1 MIRLGQACTKRY
13 DMVSSSENNY
23 QPVKNSP
30 TKLDKFL
37 VCGLGS
43 LGQHCVA
50 ILKEYGAIVNAIDLE
65 QPQNLQIP
73 NLLNLLENLFFGDC
87 RQTSVLEQADISQC
101 RTIILATGNERVNI
115 EAAFAARLLNPQ
127 VRLVIRSDKQNL
139 NQLLSQTLGNFI
151 AFEPNQISASGFAVA
166 ALGDEH
172 IGYFQ
177 VEEHQFRVVKHQ
189 IQMHDRWCNQLHIH
203 ELNTQNLR
211 VLYHTDD
218 ASVLPQEFHQW
229 EPERKLRPDD
239 TIIYIEVKEQLQSLK
254 KVAIKP
260 QRNWQQLWQEI
271 VLGRVWKNF
280 QQQIPSWRRKL
291 HTYQSLRVAIICGLT
306 VIFLWCIGTII
317 YILNYPH
324 SNVVEAFYGTAVL
337 LLGGYGDLFGGIN
350 FQTPPEPAQHMP
362 GWLRLFS
369 LVLTLTGIGFVGVL
383 YALLTDVL
391 LSSRFQFFKSYQPL
405 IPVKN
410 HVVLIGLNRVGQR
423 VAALLEKFKQPVVG
437 ISSTGL
443 GIDFFHKIPVIID
456 SITDALGKVNLANSK
471 SVVVVTDDDM
481 ENLEIALMVHA
492 QSPTTRV
499 IIRTYDRNFRDNV
512 ARLFP
517 YAQVICTSAISAEV
531 FVAAAFGENIL
542 SLFNFDTQS
551 ILAVEYTIEVGDT
564 LNGLLLAEVA
574 YGYGVVPILYQNF
587 KRSPVKLMPSDNIQ
601 LAVGDRLIV
610 LANTNSL
617 QRIERGEMFN
627 KTWQVEIEKALAED
641 AIFDGANEISIIS
654 GCSIGTARKLM
665 DNLPGQLPKALYKQQ
680 ALRLV
685 RRLSKL
691 RVTARLKPFSDN

>member
-1 MIRLGQACTKRY
+1 
-13 DMVSSSENNY
+13 MVSSSESNY
-23 QPVKNSP
+23 QPVENSQ
-30 TKLDKFL
+30 TKLDQFL

-73 NLLNLLENLFFGDC
+73 NLLNLLENLFIGDC
-87 RQTSVLEQADISQC
+87 RQASVLEQANISQC
-101 RTIILATGNERVNI
+101 RTIILATSNERVNI
-115 EAAFAARLLNPQ
+115 ESAFAARLLNPQ
-127 VRLVIRSDKQNL
+127 VRLVVRSDKQNL
-139 NQLLSQTLGNFI
+139 NELLSQTLGNFI
-151 AFEPNQISASGFAVA
+151 AFEPNQISASGFAIA
-166 ALGDEH
+166 ALGDDH
-172 IGYFQ
+172 LGYFQ
-177 VEEHQFRVVKHQ
+177 LEDHQFRVVKHQ
-189 IQMHDRWCNQLHIH
+189 IQMHDRWCNQLHLY
-203 ELNTQNLR
+203 ELNTQHRR
-211 VLYHTDD
+211 VLHHVNDSSFL
-218 ASVLPQEFHQW
+218 AKEFHQW
-229 EPERKLRPDD
+229 EPEAKLHPDD

-254 KVAIKP
+254 KVAIQPKY
-260 QRNWQQLWQEI
+260 NWQQLWQEI
-271 VLGRVWKNF
+271 VLGRVWQNCKH
-280 QQQIPSWRRKL
+280 QIPYLWRKL
-291 HTYQSLRVAIICGLT
+291 HSYQSLRVAIICGIT
-306 VIFLWCIGTII
+306 VIFLWCFGTVI
-317 YILNYPH
+317 YILNYPE
-324 SNVVEAFYGTAVL
+324 SNIVEAFYGTAVL

-350 FQTPPEPAQHMP
+350 FKTPPEQAEHMP

-369 LVLTLTGIGFVGVL
+369 LGLTLMGIGFVGVL
-383 YALLTDVL
+383 YALLTDAL

-423 VAALLEKFKQPVVG
+423 VAGLLQEFKQPLVG
-437 ISSTGL
+437 ISSAAL
-443 GIDFFHKIPVIID
+443 GADFFHKIPLIID
-456 SITDALGKVNLANSK
+456 SIGDALGKVNLANSK

-492 QSPTTRV
+492 QSPTTPV

-531 FVAAAFGENIL
+531 FAAAAFGENIL
-542 SLFNFDTQS
+542 GLFNFDAQT
-551 ILAVEYTIEVGDT
+551 ILVVEYTIEAGDT

-574 YGYGVVPILYQNF
+574 YGYGVVPILYQSLR
-587 KRSPVKLMPSDNIQ
+587 RSPVKLMPSDNIQ

-617 QRIERGEMFN
+617 QRIERGEMFPR
-627 KTWQVEIEKALAED
+627 TWQVKVEKVLAQD

-654 GCSIGTARKLM
+654 GCNIGIARKLM
-665 DNLPGQLPKALYKQQ
+665 DNLPGHLPKALYKQQ

-685 RRLSKL
+685 RRLTKL
-691 RVTARLKPFSDN
+691 RVTARLQPFSDDRDN

>member
-1 MIRLGQACTKRY
+1 
-13 DMVSSSENNY
+13 MVSSSETNY
-23 QPVKNSP
+23 QSVKNSH

-65 QPQNLQIP
+65 QPKNLQIR
-73 NLLNLLENLFFGDC
+73 NLLNLLENLFIGDC
-87 RQTSVLEQADISQC
+87 REASVLEQANIIQC
-101 RTIILATGNERVNI
+101 RTIILVTGNERVNI

-166 ALGDEH
+166 ALGNDH
-172 IGYFQ
+172 LGYFQ
-177 VEEHQFRVVKHQ
+177 LEGQQFRVVKNQ
-189 IQMHDRWCNQLHIH
+189 IQMQHPWCNKLHIH
-203 ELNTQNLR
+203 ELNTQHLR
-211 VLYHTDD
+211 VLHHTNDS
-218 ASVLPQEFHQW
+218 SVLPKEFHQW
-229 EPERKLRPDD
+229 EPEAKLSPDD

-254 KVAIKP
+254 KVAIKR
-260 QRNWQQLWQEI
+260 QQNWQQLWQEI
-271 VLGRVWKNF
+271 LLGRVWKNF
-280 QQQIPSWRRKL
+280 KQKIPYFWRKL
-291 HTYQSLRVAIICGLT
+291 HSYQSLRVAIICGLT
-306 VIFLWCIGTII
+306 ILFLWCLGTVI
-317 YILNYPH
+317 YILNYPE
-324 SNVVEAFYGTAVL
+324 SNIVEAFYGTAVL
-337 LLGGYGDLFGGIN
+337 LLGGYGDLFGDIN
-350 FQTPPEPAQHMP
+350 FRTPPEKAEHIP

-369 LVLTLTGIGFVGVL
+369 LGLTLTGVGFVGVL
-383 YALLTDVL
+383 YALLTDAL
-391 LSSRFQFFKSYQPL
+391 LSSRFQFFKSYQPV

-423 VAALLEKFKQPVVG
+423 VAALLEEFKQPLVG
-437 ISSTGL
+437 ISNTAL
-443 GIDFFHKIPVIID
+443 DTDFFHKIPLIID
-456 SITDALGKVNLANSK
+456 NITDALGRVNLANSK

-492 QSPTTRV
+492 QSPTNRV
-499 IIRTYDRNFRDNV
+499 VIRTYDRNFRDNI

-531 FVAAAFGENIL
+531 FAAAAFGENIL
-542 SLFNFDTQS
+542 SLFNFDSQT
-551 ILAVEYTIEVGDT
+551 ILVVEYTIEAGDT

-574 YGYGVVPILYQNF
+574 YGYGVVPILYQSF

-617 QRIERGEMFN
+617 QRIERGEMFQR
-627 KTWQVEIEKALAED
+627 TWQVEIEKALAQD

-685 RRLSKL
+685 RRLTKL
-691 RVTARLKPFSDN
+691 RVTARLKPFYDN

>member
-1 MIRLGQACTKRY
+1 
-13 DMVSSSENNY
+13 MVSSSETNY
-23 QPVKNSP
+23 QSVENSP
-30 TKLDKFL
+30 TKLDNFL

-50 ILKEYGAIVNAIDLE
+50 ILKEYGAVVNAIDLE
-65 QPQNLQIP
+65 QPKNLQIR
-73 NLLNLLENLFFGDC
+73 NLLNLLENLFIGDC
-87 RQTSVLEQADISQC
+87 REASVLEQANIIQC
-101 RTIILATGNERVNI
+101 RTIILVTGNERVNI

-139 NQLLSQTLGNFI
+139 NQLLNQTLGNFI

-166 ALGDEH
+166 ALGNDYL
-172 IGYFQ
+172 GYFQ
-177 VEEHQFRVVKHQ
+177 LEEHQFRVVKHQ
-189 IQMHDRWCNQLHIH
+189 IKMDDPWCNKPHIH
-203 ELNTQNLR
+203 ELNTQHLR
-211 VLYHTDD
+211 VLHHTND
-218 ASVLPQEFHQW
+218 SSILPKEFHQW
-229 EPERKLRPDD
+229 EPEAKLSPDD

-254 KVAIKP
+254 KVAIKR
-260 QRNWQQLWQEI
+260 QQNWQQLWQEI
-271 VLGRVWKNF
+271 LLGRVWKNF
-280 QQQIPSWRRKL
+280 KQKIPYFWRKL
-291 HTYQSLRVAIICGLT
+291 NSYQSLRVAIICGLT
-306 VIFLWCIGTII
+306 ILFLWCLGTVI
-317 YILNYPH
+317 YILNYPE
-324 SNVVEAFYGTAVL
+324 SNIVEAFYGTAVL
-337 LLGGYGDLFGGIN
+337 LLGGYGDLFGDIN
-350 FQTPPEPAQHMP
+350 FKTPPEKAEHIP

-369 LVLTLTGIGFVGVL
+369 LGLTLTGVGFIGVL
-383 YALLTDVL
+383 YALLTDAL

-423 VAALLEKFKQPVVG
+423 VAALLEEFKQPLVG
-437 ISSTGL
+437 ISNTAL
-443 GIDFFHKIPVIID
+443 DADFFHKIPLIID
-456 SITDALGKVNLANSK
+456 SIADALGRVNLATSK
-471 SVVVVTDDDM
+471 SVVVVTNDDM

-492 QSPTTRV
+492 QSPTTSV

-531 FVAAAFGENIL
+531 FAAAAFGENIL
-542 SLFNFDTQS
+542 SLFNFDSQT
-551 ILAVEYTIEVGDT
+551 ILVVEYAIEVGDT

-574 YGYGVVPILYQNF
+574 YGYGVVPILYQSF

-601 LAVGDRLIV
+601 LAIGDRLIV

-617 QRIERGEMFN
+617 QRIERGEIFQ
-627 KTWQVEIEKALAED
+627 KTWQVEIEKTLAQD

-665 DNLPGQLPKALYKQQ
+665 DNLPAQLPKPLYKQQ

-685 RRLSKL
+685 RRLTKL
-691 RVTARLKPFSDN
+691 RVTACLKPFSDN